1 MNATKLN
8 DWLQVI
14 GLFGVIGS
22 LMFVGLQLKQ
32 EQEIA
37 MSAAYQARSQQISDI
52 ATAWAD
58 NPAARGAIIKLES
71 GRAQEV
77 TPDEALAL
85 NFYESALLN
94 AYENIHYQYLS
105 GFVTEEHWEKS
116 RAGIKNF
123 LRRERGRSSFF
134 DDVSGQNWRAS
145 FYELAEQLVA
155 EIDSEVKRNQ

>member
-1 MNATKLN
+1 MNSAKLN

-22 LMFVGLQLKQ
+22 LLFVGLQLKQ

-52 ATAWAD
+52 TTAWAD
-58 NPAARGAIIKLES
+58 NPAARGAIVKLQS

-85 NFYESALLN
+85 NFYESAVLN
-94 AYENIHYQYLS
+94 AYENIHFQYLS
-105 GFVTEEHWEKS
+105 GFVTEEHWAKS
-116 RAGIKNF
+116 RAGLKNF
-123 LRRERGRSSFF
+123 LRSERSRSSFF
-134 DDVSGQNWRAS
+134 NNWSGQDWRAS

-155 EIDSEVKRNQ
+155 EIDSEEKQNQ

>member
-58 NPAARGAIIKLES
+58 NPAARGAIIKLQS

-116 RAGIKNF
+116 RAGIKNSCGVYGGGLPF
-123 LRRERGRSSFF
+123 SMTSVVRTGGHHSTSWLNSLLPR
-134 DDVSGQNWRAS
+134 
-145 FYELAEQLVA
+145 
-155 EIDSEVKRNQ
+155 